1 MGNTPNIRFKGF
13 TDDWEQ
19 RKVTD
24 LGEIYI
30 GLVTTMTE
38 HYTDKGNL
46 LIRNSDIKDGYFEF
60 GENPIYLDEE
70 FSEQNKSRMH
80 QLGDVITVH
89 TGDIGT
95 SAVIGENEVN
105 SIGFATIVTRPNQE
119 ILDSNYF
126 ATYLNTDTHKQW
138 AISMATG
145 DGRSNYNLKDYT
157 KLIVP
162 VPQIEEQ
169 KKIASCICNLNNIIT
184 LHQRKCDETKELK
197 KFMLQKMFPKN
208 GEKKP
213 EIRFEGFTDDWE
225 QRKLIDYLEVSS
237 LKNKTEVYG
246 KEDVLSVSGDFG
258 IVNQIEFQGRSFAG
272 ASVANYG
279 VVETGDIVYTKS
291 PLKANPYG
299 IIKTN
304 KGKTGIVSTLYAVY
318 KPKENTDSKFVQ
330 VYFEQDARMNNY
342 MQPLVNKGAKNDMK
356 VSDENALKGLVSFPQ
371 KAEQIAISGYF
382 DNLDNLITLHQR
394 KCDEIKE
401 IKKFMLQNMF
411 PQKG

>member
-1 MGNTPNIRFKGF
+1 MGENKKIPQIRF
-13 TDDWEQ
+13 
-19 RKVTD
+19 
-24 LGEIYI
+24 
-30 GLVTTMTE
+30 
-38 HYTDKGNL
+38 
-46 LIRNSDIKDGYFEF
+46 
-60 GENPIYLDEE
+60 
-70 FSEQNKSRMH
+70 
-80 QLGDVITVH
+80 
-89 TGDIGT
+89 
-95 SAVIGENEVN
+95 A
-105 SIGFATIVTRPNQE
+105 
-119 ILDSNYF
+119 
-126 ATYLNTDTHKQW
+126 
-138 AISMATG
+138 
-145 DGRSNYNLKDYT
+145 
-157 KLIVP
+157 
-162 VPQIEEQ
+162 
-169 KKIASCICNLNNIIT
+169 
-184 LHQRKCDETKELK
+184 
-197 KFMLQKMFPKN
+197 
-208 GEKKP
+208 
-213 EIRFEGFTDDWE
+213 GFTDDWE

-394 KCDEIKE
+394 KLDLLKNM
-401 IKKFMLQNMF
+401 KKAMLEKMF
-411 PQKG
+411 V